1 LLNLSYHKN
10 WKKKKKGNLDW
21 HKDLGFFKQDFG
33 YQQFVCF
40 FFFHLWCKLQIVI
53 YFNKSE
59 VQKVEL
65 QSLVPLLV
73 REETDKRRSKRRAF
87 KINPPSKK
95 LGMNKQLSSTLVLL
109 CRFGIQSINL
119 NSGVF
124 TNQKNS

>member
-1 LLNLSYHKN
+1 
-10 WKKKKKGNLDW
+10 
-21 HKDLGFFKQDFG
+21 
-33 YQQFVCF
+33 
-40 FFFHLWCKLQIVI
+40 
-53 YFNKSE
+53 
-59 VQKVEL
+59 VEL

-87 KINPPSKK
+87 KINPPSKNIR
-95 LGMNKQLSSTLVLL
+95 MNKQLSSTLLLL